1 MAVSNGVAH
10 GIAHKGHWRV
20 TDSHDSSHTH
30 KLYDSFDDVNGTGV
44 ASHEPD
50 LFADRTWIVQ
60 GGAPVIQDNLLQ
72 GPGYWE
78 AVCDVGVTGT
88 QLIAQ
93 GFVAGAVSSADWGLL
108 LRSISSTS
116 GYYLTLYTP
125 DLVAVKPALELYEW
139 TSPTHALRASG
150 GQTSEKIVVDH
161 IITVVDTGS
170 LIKAYTDK
178 GALLSYSS
186 TDKND
191 STRVGV
197 YAETNPHYARVRRM
211 RVFK

>member
-20 TDSHDSSHTH
+20 TDSHDSSYTH

-60 GGAPVIQDNLLQ
+60 SGAPVIQDNLLQ

-78 AVCDVGVTGT
+78 AVCDVGGSGT
-88 QLIAQ
+88 QLIAK
-93 GFVAGAVSSADWGLL
+93 GFVVGTISPADWGLL
-108 LRSISSTS
+108 LRSISANS
-116 GYYLTLYTP
+116 GYYLKLYTAAAATVTP
-125 DLVAVKPALELYEW
+125 TLQLYEW
-139 TSPTHALRASG
+139 TSPTYTLRASS
-150 GQTSEKIVVDH
+150 GQTSEKIFVDH

-186 TDKND
+186 TTKND
-191 STRVGV
+191 ATRVGV
-197 YAETNPHYARVRRM
+197 FAETNPQYARIRRI